1 MTTHDT
7 LTTLEVP
14 TDTPLVE
21 DETSGMTNRWRPA
34 ILRLTERFGLVML
47 LLGVAIYFALNP
59 ATSATFPT
67 TSNLRNIVAN
77 ESVLILVALAALIPL
92 VAHRFDLSVGAIVA
106 LTSIA
111 AAKAITSMGLPILVG
126 VIIAV
131 AIGALVGLANGIL
144 IAYFRANSLVITL
157 GMATLLG
164 GVASAWSGHQTI
176 VGIPVTLTNFGNG
189 LWFGIPRPAYLVIVA
204 ALAVSFVLG
213 MTIFGRRLL
222 SVGVNETA
230 AHLVGLPVQRTIA
243 LAFVASGTLAGL
255 AGALLL
261 ARTGSAA
268 SGVGVGYLLPAL
280 AAIFLG
286 STTICP
292 GRYTVAGTLVGVFF
306 VAISIN
312 GLTLAGAADWV
323 EPVFNGGA
331 VIVAVAVSSLL
342 THRRLTGASR

>member
-1 MTTHDT
+1 MTSHDGQSVT
-7 LTTLEVP
+7 RAMSPDIEEVSQRQP
-14 TDTPLVE
+14 F
-21 DETSGMTNRWRPA
+21 TSLPRVA
-34 ILRLTERFGLVML
+34 ERFGLVIL
-47 LLGVAIYFALNP
+47 LAAVAAYFAINP

-67 TSNLRNIVAN
+67 TSNFRNIVAN

-111 AAKAITSMGLPILVG
+111 AAKATTSMDLPILVG
-126 VIIAV
+126 IGLAVGTGAII
-131 AIGALVGLANGIL
+131 GLANGVL
-144 IAYFRANSLVITL
+144 VAYCRANSLVITL

-164 GVASAWSGHQTI
+164 GVAASWSGYRTI
-176 VGIPVTLTNFGNG
+176 VGVPEALTNFGNG
-189 LWFGIPRPAYLVIVA
+189 LWLGVPRPVVLVVA
-204 ALAVSFVLG
+204 VALGVSFLLG
-213 MTIFGRRLL
+213 LTVFGRRLL
-222 SVGVNETA
+222 SVGVNESA
-230 AHLVGLPVQRTIA
+230 AHLVGLPVQRTVT
-243 LAFVASGTLAGL
+243 LSFVASGALAGL

-286 STTICP
+286 STTIRP

-342 THRRLTGASR
+342 THRRLTGAARR

>member
-1 MTTHDT
+1 MTSQDSR
-7 LTTLEVP
+7 TTLEAP
-14 TDTPLVE
+14 TENPPIEHEQMRKT
-21 DETSGMTNRWRPA
+21 GGWRVTV
-34 ILRLTERFGLVML
+34 LRLTERFGLVML
-47 LLGVAIYFALNP
+47 LVAVALYFTVDP
-59 ATSATFPT
+59 STSATFPT

-92 VAHRFDLSVGAIVA
+92 VAHRFDLSVGAVVA

-111 AAKAITSMGLPILVG
+111 AAKATTSMELPVIVG

-131 AIGALVGLANGIL
+131 GIGALVGLANGVL
-144 IAYFRANSLVITL
+144 TAYFRANSLVITL

-176 VGIPVTLTNFGNG
+176 VGVPATLTNFGNG
-189 LWFGIPRPAYLVIVA
+189 LWFGVPRPVFLVVVA
-204 ALAVSFVLG
+204 ALGVSFVLG
-213 MTIFGRRLL
+213 LTIFGRRLL

-230 AHLVGLPVQRTIA
+230 AHLVGLPVQRTIV
-243 LAFVASGTLAGL
+243 LAFVASGALAGL

-286 STTICP
+286 STTIRP

-312 GLTLAGAADWV
+312 GLTLAGAADWI
-323 EPVFNGGA
+323 EPAFNGGA

-342 THRRLTGASR
+342 THRRLTGAAR

>member
-1 MTTHDT
+1 MTTQDSRP
-7 LTTLEVP
+7 LLEEP
-14 TDTPLVE
+14 TDQTPP
-21 DETSGMTNRWRPA
+21 DITATDTTTWRSSV
-34 ILRLTERFGLVML
+34 LRLTERFGLVIL
-47 LLGVAIYFALNP
+47 LVAVAVYFTLNP

-67 TSNLRNIVAN
+67 TSNARNIVAN
-77 ESVLILVALAALIPL
+77 ESVLILVALAALVPL

-111 AAKAITSMGLPILVG
+111 AAKATTSMDLPILVS
-126 VIIAV
+126 VVLAV
-131 AIGALVGLANGIL
+131 VIGAIVGLANGVL

-176 VGIPVTLTNFGNG
+176 VGVPTELTSFGNG
-189 LWFGIPRPAYLVIVA
+189 LWLGVPRPVFLVVVVV
-204 ALAVSFVLG
+204 LGVSFLLG
-213 MTIFGRRLL
+213 LTIFGRRLL
-222 SVGVNETA
+222 SVGVNESA
-230 AHLVGLPVQRTIA
+230 AHLVGLPVQRTVT
-243 LAFVASGTLAGL
+243 LAFVASGALAGL

-286 STTICP
+286 STTIRP

-323 EPVFNGGA
+323 EPAFNGGA